1 MLNRRFKL
9 LLNKQNY
16 HLFGLT
22 ETKMKQT
29 APVGP
34 VRIPGYNLIRHCLP
48 SKRGRG
54 SKTFGGVV
62 MYVKK
67 GIKATPILK
76 STHNADLPI
85 TSRFEFLAVKIKIN
99 NLNICVA
106 VVYNPSAANQM
117 FATNYEKLLLDLLDF
132 GFDRIFI
139 VGDYNINVK
148 ADRLSYNATSLNAR

>member
-1 MLNRRFKL
+1 MSTSNLRIGHLNIRGLECSKDGVKL

-106 VVYNPSAANQM
+106 VVYNPSAANQLRET
-117 FATNYEKLLLDLLDF
+117 FARPLGLWFRSNLYCW
-132 GFDRIFI
+132 
-139 VGDYNINVK
+139 
-148 ADRLSYNATSLNAR
+148 RLQHQC